1 VTEVWAL
8 LPRRCS
14 AFSATAVNR
23 PLGRIAPA
31 STVSFRYTPVTRRGC
46 AARNAVPT
54 LSIAAISTRRVPKAV
69 IGIAPVPSE
78 NAARRGS
85 GRAGIRTVVQN
96 ETARLCH
103 QTPGQDKSLVRSS
116 GSRRGSSQPPA
127 RFASNRAQCTLCGRT
142 SSHLCR
148 LGQRWRRCRTAD
160 SGT

>member
-1 VTEVWAL
+1 MVRGDDLKSCLNIFALGYKSTRCSLRSSESAAGDHPVTEVWAL

-23 PLGRIAPA
+23 PVGRIAPA

-46 AARNAVPT
+46 MARNAVPT

-78 NAARRGS
+78 NAARRGP

-103 QTPGQDKSLVRSS
+103 QTPGQDKSLV
-116 GSRRGSSQPPA
+116 
-127 RFASNRAQCTLCGRT
+127 
-142 SSHLCR
+142 
-148 LGQRWRRCRTAD
+148 
-160 SGT
+160 